1 MLTAEAIIDIDA
13 LQHNYR
19 FIQAKCGT
27 AKVIAVLK
35 ANAYGHGALQFAKAL
50 PQADAFAVSRLQEA
64 VELREAGILQPI
76 LLLEG
81 CFCSEELQSAAAL
94 NLHTM
99 IHNQTQLQE
108 LERANLSKPIAVWLK
123 IDTGMHRLGILPEQ
137 LDDYYQRIKSSANAA
152 DEIGFASH
160 FNCAD
165 DLHSDATIQQIT
177 LFEQATQSYC
187 GPKSLS
193 NSAGI
198 LHWPNAHYDYLRPGI
213 ALYGIAPRVES
224 CGQEEGLR
232 PVMTLKSKLISIR
245 EHKQGEAVGYGKK
258 WVASRDT
265 RIGVVAM
272 GYGDGYPRTAP
283 SGTPVLVNGRR
294 VTIVGTIS
302 MDMIT
307 VDLGPDSCDQVGDE
321 VIFWGPGLAVEE
333 VARHVGTI
341 AYELVIKLTTRV
353 KKSFIGSTM
362 QDSKHSFELAS

>member
-1 MLTAEAIIDIDA
+1 MLTAQAIIDIDA
-13 LQHNYR
+13 LRHNYQ
-19 FIQAKCGT
+19 FIQTKCPE
-27 AKVIAVLK
+27 AKVIAVIK
-35 ANAYGHGALQFAKAL
+35 ANAYGHGAVQFAKAL

-81 CFCSEELQSAAAL
+81 CFCPEELLCASEL

-99 IHNQTQLQE
+99 IHNQRQLEE
-108 LERANLSKPIAVWLK
+108 LGQTELSKPLQVWLK

-137 LDDYYQRIKSSANAA
+137 VDDYYQRIKASANARS
-152 DEIGFASH
+152 EIAFASH

-165 DLHSDATIQQIT
+165 ELDSDTTVKQISC
-177 LFEQATQSYC
+177 FEQATKAYS

-193 NSAGI
+193 NSAGT
-198 LHWPNAHYDYLRPGI
+198 LHWPDAHYDYLRPGI

-224 CGQEEGLR
+224 TGKEEGLR
-232 PVMTLKSKLISIR
+232 PVMTLKSKLISVR
-245 EHKQGEAVGYGKK
+245 KHKQGQAVGYGRN
-258 WVASRDT
+258 WIASRDT

-294 VTIVGTIS
+294 ATIVGNIS

-307 VDLGPDSCDQVGDE
+307 VDLGPDAEDQVGDE
-321 VIFWGPGLAVEE
+321 VVFWGEGLPVEE
-333 VARHVGTI
+333 VALHIGTL
-341 AYELVIKLTTRV
+341 AYELVIKLTARV
-353 KKSFIGSTM
+353 KKSYI
-362 QDSKHSFELAS
+362 K